1 MADKRYNG
9 WTNYET
15 WVVNLWLGND
25 EGSDSYW
32 RETAQEIYNESE
44 TERSFTRAERATL
57 DLSDRLKS
65 QHEENAPE
73 LGASLWA
80 DLLSAA
86 MSEVNW
92 YEIAEH
98 FVFDCD
104 QTCEESDEYDTAL
117 GNPETFLEH
126 VQQYANS

>member
-1 MADKRYNG
+1 
-9 WTNYET
+9 
-15 WVVNLWLGND
+15 
-25 EGSDSYW
+25 
-32 RETAQEIYNESE
+32 
-44 TERSFTRAERATL
+44 
-57 DLSDRLKS
+57 
-65 QHEENAPE
+65 
-73 LGASLWA
+73 
-80 DLLSAA
+80 

-117 GNPETFLEH
+117 ENPEAFLEH